1 MRINLPRRQ
10 YKVRRGDRQRQNPK
24 MVLKQTPS
32 YKKQK
37 GKEASK
43 RDQGGGNW
51 RAKSGAM
58 DTREK

>member
-1 MRINLPRRQ
+1 
-10 YKVRRGDRQRQNPK
+10 